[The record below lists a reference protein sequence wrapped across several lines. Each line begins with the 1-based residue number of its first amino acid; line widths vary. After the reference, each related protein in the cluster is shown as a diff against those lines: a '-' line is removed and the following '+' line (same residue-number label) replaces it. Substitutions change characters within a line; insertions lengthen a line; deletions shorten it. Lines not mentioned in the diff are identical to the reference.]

1 MTPIKRLREAV
12 EQFGRAG
19 TLVVETDDLRALL
32 ALVEAAQGIDAD
44 RDALC
49 LAIGRLD
56 GRDDHDWSAWGES
69 YEGANGWW
77 RDRQC
82 QRCGVCESDPVPSP
96 ADDLRDRVLL
106 ANLSADPETAVWHED
121 ADPGDEQ
128 RARGG
133 EAVPD
138 AVTD

>member
-1 MTPIKRLREAV
+1 MSEDTVERLRA
-12 EQFGRAG
+12 Q
-19 TLVVETDDLRALL
+19 LRDV
-32 ALVEAAQGIDAD
+32 VEAARPMLRSDGFPDAD

-96 ADDLRDRVLL
+96 ADDLMARTLMAPLADITDR
-106 ANLSADPETAVWHED
+106 
-121 ADPGDEQ
+121 DPGDEQ
-128 RARGG
+128 EER
-133 EAVPD
+133 
-138 AVTD
+138 